1 VGQFFWQG
9 DVLILARRFQ
19 ICNSPIVSILAS
31 CGRLSA
37 TVPDLANRP
46 RQLVFL
52 TPIDSQLND
61 FLNEIHQIA
70 LFEPS
75 IVECIDEDLDLHA
88 KKKKLL
94 RLADAEFLASQ
105 TLDLPKL
112 ELQLRELQI
121 DKIQL
126 EIGRPRTD
134 AYIVYLFL
142 MLRGFNGGCK
152 DQHARLL
159 LEESITVKLWLEHL
173 GLELPPASTLS
184 DNLNAVSNQTRRLIH
199 QVQLRYIVQGRLD
212 DFQKCFIDS
221 TAVEAN
227 TERPTDS
234 TILVRLI
241 ARVCTTG
248 SNLHRLDLPDMNPIG
263 LLKQQEELRRLSQQ
277 IHFLTGKAR
286 AGAKRKKWYFQLIR
300 RVRRLRK
307 RLLRDLETVRRNLE
321 GRADLPPSRRLM
333 AGEALGLIA
342 DDLAALEQ
350 AANVCERRIMA
361 EEEVPVAEKI
371 ISLSDSDA
379 SFIVKGGWNT
389 VVGYRPQLARSG
401 SGFVTALVLPRGN
414 AADSRHLV
422 AMVKEQITNT
432 GVIPAM
438 TSTDDGYSSQEGRE
452 EVLGLGVEVVSISG
466 AKGKRLLEAQ
476 QWKSRPY
483 RQARAERSAIESLV
497 FTLKEGFEFGKM
509 SRRSHE
515 NVLAEMLEKVLAY
528 NISQIIL
535 VRKKLSELEQMERA
549 AA

>member
-1 VGQFFWQG
+1 M
-9 DVLILARRFQ
+9 LILVRRLHF
-19 ICNSPIVSILAS
+19 CNSRIVSILAS
-31 CGRLSA
+31 CERLTA

-70 LFEPS
+70 RFEPS
-75 IVECIDEDLDLHA
+75 IVERIDEDLDLHA

-94 RLADAEFLASQ
+94 RLADAQFLAGQ
-105 TLDLPKL
+105 TPDLPKL
-112 ELQLRELQI
+112 QLQVRELKI
-121 DKIQL
+121 DDIEL
-126 EIGRPRTD
+126 ETGRPRTD

-152 DQHARLL
+152 DQYARLL
-159 LEESITVKLWLEHL
+159 LEESTTIKLWLAHL

-184 DNLNAVSNQTRRLIH
+184 DNLNAVSNQTRALIH
-199 QVQLRYIVQGRLD
+199 QVQLRSILEQGLD
-212 DFQKCFIDS
+212 DFQKSFIDS

-248 SNLHRLDLPDMNPIG
+248 SNLHRWDLPDMNQIG
-263 LLKQQEELRRLSQQ
+263 LLEQLEELRRMSQQ
-277 IHFLTGKAR
+277 IHFLNGKAR
-286 AGAKRKKWYFQLIR
+286 AEAKRKKVYFQLLR

-307 RLLRDLETVRRNLE
+307 RLLRDLESVRRNLE
-321 GRADLPPSRRLM
+321 GRADLLPSRRLV
-333 AGEALGLIA
+333 GEEALCLIA
-342 DDLAALEQ
+342 EDLAALEQ
-350 AANVCERRIMA
+350 AANVCEKRVMA
-361 EEEVPVAEKI
+361 EEKVPAAEKI
-371 ISLSDSDA
+371 ISLSDADA

-422 AMVKEQITNT
+422 AMVKEQIANT

-438 TSTDDGYSSQEGRE
+438 TSADDGYSSQEGRE
-452 EVLGLGVEVVSISG
+452 EVLGLGVKVVSISG
-466 AKGKRLLEAQ
+466 AKGKKLIESQ

-497 FTLKEGFEFGKM
+497 FTLKEGFEFGEM
-509 SRRSHE
+509 ARRTQE

-528 NISQIIL
+528 NIFQIIRL
-535 VRKKLSELEQMERA
+535 RKKLSEPEEMERA

>member
-1 VGQFFWQG
+1 M
-9 DVLILARRFQ
+9 LILALRFQ
-19 ICNSPIVSILAS
+19 ICNSLIVSILAS

-37 TVPDLANRP
+37 IVPDLANRP

-52 TPIDSQLND
+52 TSIDSQLND

-75 IVECIDEDLDLHA
+75 IVEHIDEDLDLQA

-94 RLADAEFLASQ
+94 RLADAEFLAGQ

-112 ELQLRELQI
+112 QLQLRELQI

-126 EIGRPRTD
+126 ETGRPRTD

-152 DQHARLL
+152 DKHARLL
-159 LEESITVKLWLEHL
+159 LEESITLRLWLEHL
-173 GLELPPASTLS
+173 GLQLPPASTLS
-184 DNLNAVSNQTRRLIH
+184 DNLNAVSNQTRALIH
-199 QVQLRYIVQGRLD
+199 QVQLRYIILQQGLD

-234 TILVRLI
+234 IILVRLI
-241 ARVCTTG
+241 ARVCTAG
-248 SNLHRLDLPDMNPIG
+248 SRLHRLDLPDMNPIG
-263 LLKQQEELRRLSQQ
+263 LLEQQEELRRLSQQ
-277 IHFLTGKAR
+277 IHFLSGKAR
-286 AGAKRKKWYFQLIR
+286 GEAKRKKWYFQLIR

-321 GRADLPPSRRLM
+321 GRSDLPPSRRLM
-333 AGEALGLIA
+333 AEEALCLIA
-342 DDLAALEQ
+342 ADLAALEQ
-350 AANVCERRIMA
+350 TANVCERRIMA
-361 EEEVPVAEKI
+361 EEKVPIAEKI
-371 ISLSDSDA
+371 ISLSDEDA

-401 SGFVTALVLPRGN
+401 SGFVTALLLPRGN
-414 AADSRHLV
+414 AADSRHLA

-438 TSTDDGYSSQEGRE
+438 TSADDGYSSQEGRE
-452 EVLGLGVEVVSISG
+452 EVLGLGVKVVSISG
-466 AKGKRLLEAQ
+466 AKGKRLLEEQ

-483 RQARAERSAIESLV
+483 RQARAERSAMESLV
-497 FTLKEGFEFGKM
+497 FTLKEGFEFGEM
-509 SRRSHE
+509 ARRTHQ

-528 NISQIIL
+528 NISQIIR
-535 VRKKLSELEQMERA
+535 VRKKLSEQEEMQRA

>member
-1 VGQFFWQG
+1 
-9 DVLILARRFQ
+9 
-19 ICNSPIVSILAS
+19 
-31 CGRLSA
+31 
-37 TVPDLANRP
+37 
-46 RQLVFL
+46 
-52 TPIDSQLND
+52 
-61 FLNEIHQIA
+61 
-70 LFEPS
+70 
-75 IVECIDEDLDLHA
+75 
-88 KKKKLL
+88 
-94 RLADAEFLASQ
+94 
-105 TLDLPKL
+105 
-112 ELQLRELQI
+112 
-121 DKIQL
+121 
-126 EIGRPRTD
+126 
-134 AYIVYLFL
+134 
-142 MLRGFNGGCK
+142 
-152 DQHARLL
+152 
-159 LEESITVKLWLEHL
+159 
-173 GLELPPASTLS
+173 
-184 DNLNAVSNQTRRLIH
+184 
-199 QVQLRYIVQGRLD
+199 VQLRYIVQRRLD

>member
-1 VGQFFWQG
+1 
-9 DVLILARRFQ
+9 
-19 ICNSPIVSILAS
+19 VSTLAS
-31 CGRLSA
+31 CERLPA

-61 FLNEIHQIA
+61 FLNEIHLIA
-70 LFEPS
+70 LFDPS
-75 IVECIDEDLDLHA
+75 IVERIDEDLDRHA

-94 RLADAEFLASQ
+94 RLADAQFLAGQ
-105 TLDLPKL
+105 TPDLPKL
-112 ELQLRELQI
+112 QLQLRELKV
-121 DKIQL
+121 DDL
-126 EIGRPRTD
+126 ELETGRPRTD

-152 DQHARLL
+152 DQQARLL
-159 LEESITVKLWLEHL
+159 LEESITLRLWLEHL
-173 GLELPPASTLS
+173 GLQLPPASTLS
-184 DNLNAVSNQTRRLIH
+184 DNLNAVSNQTRLLIH
-199 QVQLRYIVQGRLD
+199 QVQQRYIFQQGLD

-248 SNLHRLDLPDMNPIG
+248 GNLHRVGLPDMNQIG
-263 LLKQQEELRRLSQQ
+263 LLEQQQELRGLSQQ
-277 IHFLTGKAR
+277 IHFLTGKGRGEAR
-286 AGAKRKKWYFQLIR
+286 RKKFYFQLVR

-307 RLLRDLETVRRNLE
+307 RLLRDLALVRRNLE
-321 GRADLPPSRRLM
+321 GRSDLPPSRRLM
-333 AGEALGLIA
+333 GEEALCLIA
-342 DDLAALEQ
+342 EDLAALEQ
-350 AANVCERRIMA
+350 TAHVCERRIM
-361 EEEVPVAEKI
+361 EQEKVPVAEKI

-438 TSTDDGYSSQEGRE
+438 VSADDGYSSQQGRE
-452 EVLGLGVEVVSISG
+452 EVLGLGVKVVSIGG
-466 AKGKRLLEAQ
+466 AKGKQLLEAQ

-497 FTLKEGFEFGKM
+497 FTLKEGFEFGEM
-509 SRRSHE
+509 ARRTQE
-515 NVLAEMLEKVLAY
+515 NVLAQMLEKVLAY
-528 NISQIIL
+528 NVAQIIR
-535 VRKKLSELEQMERA
+535 VRKKLLELEQMERVA
-549 AA
+549 A

>member
-1 VGQFFWQG
+1 M
-9 DVLILARRFQ
+9 LILARRIEF
-19 ICNSPIVSILAS
+19 CNSQIVSILAS
-31 CGRLSA
+31 CGGLSA
-37 TVPDLANRP
+37 IVPDLANRP

-70 LFEPS
+70 RFEPS
-75 IVECIDEDLDLHA
+75 IVERIDEDLDLHA

-94 RLADAEFLASQ
+94 RLADAEFLAGQ

-112 ELQLRELQI
+112 QLQLRELEI
-121 DKIQL
+121 DKIEL
-126 EIGRPRTD
+126 ETGRPRTD

-159 LEESITVKLWLEHL
+159 LEESVTLRLWLEHL
-173 GLELPPASTLS
+173 GLQLPPASTLS
-184 DNLNAVSNQTRRLIH
+184 DNLNAVGNQTRALIH
-199 QVQLRYIVQGRLD
+199 QVQLRYILQQGLD

-241 ARVCTTG
+241 ARVCTAG
-248 SNLHRLDLPDMNPIG
+248 GNLHRWDLADMNPIG
-263 LLKQQEELRRLSQQ
+263 LLVQQEELRRLSQQ

-286 AGAKRKKWYFQLIR
+286 GEAKRKKLYFQLIR

-307 RLLRDLETVRRNLE
+307 RLLRDLAMVRRNLE
-321 GRADLPPSRRLM
+321 GRCDLPPSRRLL
-333 AGEALGLIA
+333 GEEALCLIA
-342 DDLAALEQ
+342 DDLAALDQ
-350 AANVCERRIMA
+350 TANVCERRIMA
-361 EEEVPVAEKI
+361 QEKVPVAEKI

-401 SGFVTALVLPRGN
+401 RGFVTGLVLPRGN

-422 AMVKEQITNT
+422 GMVKEQITNT

-438 TSTDDGYSSQEGRE
+438 ASADDGYSSQEGLE
-452 EVLGLGVEVVSISG
+452 EVLHLGVKVVSISG
-466 AKGKRLLEAQ
+466 AKGKKLLEAQ
-476 QWKSRPY
+476 RWKSRPY

-497 FTLKEGFEFGKM
+497 FTLKEGFEFGEM
-509 SRRSHE
+509 ARRTHE

-528 NISQIIL
+528 NVSQIIR
-535 VRKKLSELEQMERA
+535 VRKKLLELEPMERA

>member
-1 VGQFFWQG
+1 M
-9 DVLILARRFQ
+9 LILARRFQ
-19 ICNSPIVSILAS
+19 ICNSQIVSILAS

-70 LFEPS
+70 LLEPS

-121 DKIQL
+121 DEIQL

-184 DNLNAVSNQTRRLIH
+184 DNLNAVSNQTRSLIH

-263 LLKQQEELRRLSQQ
+263 LLEQQEELRRLSQQ

-333 AGEALGLIA
+333 AEETLGLIA

-497 FTLKEGFEFGKM
+497 FTLKEGFEFGEM

-528 NISQIIL
+528 NISQIIR
-535 VRKKLSELEQMERA
+535 VRKKLLELEQMERSA
-549 AA
+549 A

>member
-1 VGQFFWQG
+1 M
-9 DVLILARRFQ
+9 
-19 ICNSPIVSILAS
+19 VSILAS

-37 TVPDLANRP
+37 IVPDLVNRP

-70 LFEPS
+70 LLEPS
-75 IVECIDEDLDLHA
+75 IVERIDEDLDLHA

-94 RLADAEFLASQ
+94 RLADAEFLAGQ

-112 ELQLRELQI
+112 QLQLSELQI
-121 DKIQL
+121 DRIQL
-126 EIGRPRTD
+126 ETGRPRTD

-159 LEESITVKLWLEHL
+159 LEESITLRLWLEHL
-173 GLELPPASTLS
+173 GLQLPPASTLS
-184 DNLNAVSNQTRRLIH
+184 DNLNAVSNQTRALIH
-199 QVQLRYIVQGRLD
+199 QVQLRYIIQQGLD

-234 TILVRLI
+234 IILVRLI
-241 ARVCTTG
+241 ARVCTAG
-248 SNLHRLDLPDMNPIG
+248 GHLHRLDLPDMNPIG

-277 IHFLTGKAR
+277 IHFLGGKAR
-286 AGAKRKKWYFQLIR
+286 GEAKRKKWYFQLIR

-321 GRADLPPSRRLM
+321 SRADLPPSRRLM
-333 AGEALGLIA
+333 GEEALCLIA
-342 DDLAALEQ
+342 ADLAALEQ
-350 AANVCERRIMA
+350 TANVCERRIMA
-361 EEEVPVAEKI
+361 EEKVPIAEKI

-401 SGFVTALVLPRGN
+401 SGFVSALVLPRGN

-438 TSTDDGYSSQEGRE
+438 TSADDGYSSQEGRE
-452 EVLGLGVEVVSISG
+452 EVLGLGVKVVSISG
-466 AKGKRLLEAQ
+466 AKGKRLLEAR

-497 FTLKEGFEFGKM
+497 FTLKEDFEFGEM
-509 SRRSHE
+509 ARRSHQ

-528 NISQIIL
+528 NISQIIRA
-535 VRKKLSELEQMERA
+535 RKKLSEAEEMERA

>member
-94 RLADAEFLASQ
+94 RLADAQFLASQ

-528 NISQIIL
+528 NISQIIR